1 MTPDGLDL
9 APEAYAPIAGEDI
22 RVGDICKTVALPD
35 LADPELYETDDLPG
49 RALVAVQ
56 PGYALVVAAYEIYA
70 TVVPVMV
77 AEAVSDERAF
87 EALVSTGDDA
97 GHWMRLPALESA
109 WPEDAVALFFMPHT
123 LLQESLLDGRVASM
137 HPHAREVVARRFARA
152 FSGDGD

>member
-9 APEAYAPIAGEDI
+9 APEAYAPITGEDI
-22 RVGDICKTVALPD
+22 RVGDICKAVALPD
-35 LADPELYETDDLPG
+35 LADPKLYTADDLPG

-77 AEAVSDERAF
+77 AEAVSDEHAF
-87 EALVSTGDDA
+87 EALVSTGEDA
-97 GHWMRLPALESA
+97 RHWMRLPSLESA
-109 WPEDAVALFFMPHT
+109 WHQDAVALFFIPHT
-123 LLQESLLDGRVASM
+123 LLKESLLDRRVASM
-137 HPHAREVVARRFARA
+137 HEQAREVVARRFARA